1 MVTASAARAAPPG
14 GSLPG
19 ERSPLDEAELRQ
31 LDLVRRFGTIG
42 ALLMGIGALGAGT
55 APVLDNPVVGKPIVG
70 LFTRMPTASMAIVYT
85 GIFMV
90 LLAWLW
96 LGALAAPSRSRLPSR
111 AQLNRTLVMW
121 MVPLLVAPPMFSRDV
136 YSYLAQTAQADRG
149 IDPYTFG
156 PAAAFG
162 VDHPLVRGIPTIWR
176 DTPAPYGPLF
186 LTLGRPITWIA
197 GDDVV
202 LGAVL
207 HRVLALAG
215 IAMIVWALPRLAR
228 RVGVSPVFA
237 LWLGAANPLVLFHL
251 ISGTHNEALMIGL
264 MLVGMELALREPTV
278 RPPLLAGIVLLGA
291 AAMVKLPA
299 ALALGFVGLWLAR
312 QAGGRFRDVV
322 GFATLLGVISG
333 ATVVV
338 ISLGSG
344 LGFGWT
350 GTLGIPSLIRSWM
363 SLSTDLGLVSA
374 RIGMWLGLGDHTAAV
389 LSLTRGVGLA
399 AAVLVCGLM
408 LWRCWRGR
416 IDPLAGLGVSL
427 GAVVLLGPV
436 VHPWYLLWAAIPLAA
451 AATPPAFR
459 TSATIA
465 SAFLAVVVAPT
476 GSGFEFRGW
485 VILTAV
491 AAALVVLLVPLLLVR
506 SRVPPATAVLGLQP
520 EMWLHPANWT
530 RWTRRSSTT
539 PAHSDR
545 TGPT

>member
-1 MVTASAARAAPPG
+1 MVTASAARAVPPG
-14 GSLPG
+14 GPLPG
-19 ERSPLDEAELRQ
+19 ERSTLDGAELRQ
-31 LDLVRRFGTIG
+31 LDLVRRFGTVG

-70 LFTRMPTASMAIVYT
+70 LFTRMPTASVAIVYT

-96 LGALAAPSRSRLPSR
+96 LGALAAPGRNRLPSR
-111 AQLNRTLVMW
+111 AQLDRTLVMW
-121 MVPLLVAPPMFSRDV
+121 AVPLLVAPPMFSRDV
-136 YSYLAQTAQADRG
+136 YSYIAQSAQAARG
-149 IDPYTFG
+149 LDPYTLG
-156 PAAAFG
+156 PADVFG
-162 VDHPLVRGIPTIWR
+162 VDNPLVRGIPTIWR

-186 LTLGRPITWIA
+186 LTLGRPIYWLA

-202 LGAVL
+202 TGAVL

-215 IAMIVWALPRLAR
+215 VAMIVWALPRLAR
-228 RVGVSPVFA
+228 RAGVSPVFA

-251 ISGTHNEALMIGL
+251 ISGTHNESLMIGL
-264 MLVGMELALREPTV
+264 MLVGMELALRKPAV
-278 RPPLLAGIVLLGA
+278 GPPLLAGIAVLGA

-312 QAGGRFRDVV
+312 HAGGRVRDVV
-322 GFATLLGVISG
+322 GFAALLGVISG
-333 ATVVV
+333 ATMMA

-363 SLSTDLGLVSA
+363 SLSTDLGLVGA
-374 RIGMWLGLGDHTAAV
+374 RIGSWLGLGDHTAAV

-416 IDPLAGLGVSL
+416 IEPLAGLGVSL
-427 GAVVLLGPV
+427 GALVLLGPV

-451 AATPPAFR
+451 AAGAPAYR

-506 SRVPPATAVLGLQP
+506 NRVPPATAVLGLQP
-520 EMWLHPANWT
+520 GMWT
-530 RWTRRSSTT
+530 RWSRRSAGT
-539 PAHSDR
+539 PARNDR